1 MDVLRGLGLEMM
13 MPPTFNIEKGII
25 EEPRLLDRTGKP
37 VNLDEIDVFELAQ
50 LRGTNVSGLKE
61 LMNDRNQRI
70 EEQKEHYRL
79 TGQKHT
85 KKDYEKLKAMSMTDV
100 MALAKEDKR
109 VQKFEDSSLEG
120 IVKVEKKKN
129 FKRRPKGEQS
139 ERDLEI

>member
-70 EEQKEHYRL
+70 EEQK
-79 TGQKHT
+79 
-85 KKDYEKLKAMSMTDV
+85 
-100 MALAKEDKR
+100 
-109 VQKFEDSSLEG
+109 
-120 IVKVEKKKN
+120 
-129 FKRRPKGEQS
+129 
-139 ERDLEI
+139 